1 MQTFRKGGN
10 SREGQN
16 VNDEESR
23 DEAAGG
29 CTKQRCRWSFVQKR
43 ENRLIFLFYK
53 NEAEN
58 TITDDVTI
66 IIIVAPIV
74 LALSNQIIMDGERA
88 QR

>member
-1 MQTFRKGGN
+1 MCRLSERGETVEKEN
-10 SREGQN
+10 IWTTMVS
-16 VNDEESR
+16 
-23 DEAAGG
+23 GG

-53 NEAEN
+53 DEAEN

>member
-1 MQTFRKGGN
+1 MQTFREGGN
-10 SREGQN
+10 SRE
-16 VNDEESR
+16 EKKCERRR
-23 DEAAGG
+23 DEATGG

-43 ENRLIFLFYK
+43 ENRLVFLFDK

-66 IIIVAPIV
+66 IIIVAPIG